1 MRNSVTLS
9 VGALVMACGL
19 GGCWWMPP
27 VVEEAVVEVTAP
39 VRILRDAAGN
49 DPVFKQVDAML
60 IRSQAQFDELAS
72 DQLGRLYVD
81 FASEMLV
88 VVALGERPTSGY
100 AVKITNISRSGRAL
114 FVQGTT
120 TRPNE
125 GDITL
130 SMLTHPYAAAVI
142 ALSDADRIVPE
153 ID

>member
-9 VGALVMACGL
+9 VGALTMACVL
-19 GGCWWMPP
+19 GGCWWAPP
-27 VVEEAVVEVTAP
+27 VEEAVVEVTTP

-49 DPVFKQVDAML
+49 DPACKQVDAML

-72 DQLGRLYVD
+72 DQLGELYVD

-100 AVKITNISRSGRAL
+100 AVKITNISRSGRVL

-130 SMLTHPYAAAVI
+130 SMLTYPYAAAVI
-142 ALSDADRIVPE
+142 ALSDADRIEPE